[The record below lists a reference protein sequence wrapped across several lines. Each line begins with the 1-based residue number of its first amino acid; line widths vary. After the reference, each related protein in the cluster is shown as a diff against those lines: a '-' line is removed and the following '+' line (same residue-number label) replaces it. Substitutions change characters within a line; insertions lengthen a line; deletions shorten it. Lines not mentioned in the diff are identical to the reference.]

1 MKIGIIGT
9 GRIGGA
15 LGKRWV
21 KAGHQV
27 LFGSR
32 DPQKAAAVAQTI
44 GANAS
49 GGSYADAVRFG
60 EVLLLSTPWTATREV
75 LESLGALDGK
85 TLIECTNNVTG
96 DESGGSTTEQVAQWA
111 KGAKVVKAF
120 NTIFYQILEADPVSE
135 QERPTVFIVGD
146 DEAKAAVTQLVVDA
160 GCEPLDAGPLSNARY
175 IDALA
180 QFIIHL
186 GYGRGM
192 GQHITYK
199 LMRL

>member
-9 GRIGGA
+9 GKIGGA
-15 LGKRWV
+15 VGKRWV

-32 DPQKAAAVAQTI
+32 DPQKATALAQSI

-49 GGSYADAVRFG
+49 GGSYADAVHFG
-60 EVLLLSTPWTATREV
+60 QVLLLSTPWTATREV
-75 LESLGALDGK
+75 LQSLGSLEGK
-85 TLIECTNNVTG
+85 TLVDCTNNVTG
-96 DESGGSTTEQVAQWA
+96 DEHGGSTSEQVAQWA
-111 KGAKVVKAF
+111 KGAKVAKAF
-120 NTIFYQILEADPVSE
+120 NTIFYQILEADPATAP
-135 QERPTVFIVGD
+135 ERPTVFVVGD
-146 DEAKAAVTQLVVDA
+146 DDVKLTVTQLVLDA
-160 GCEPLDAGPLSNARY
+160 GCEPIDAGPLSNARY
-175 IDALA
+175 LDALA

-199 LMRL
+199 LMRV

>member
-9 GRIGGA
+9 GKIGGA
-15 LGKRWV
+15 LGKRWT

-32 DPQKAAAVAQTI
+32 DPKKSAALAQTL
-44 GANAS
+44 GENAS

-75 LESLGALDGK
+75 LESLGSLNGK
-85 TLIECTNNVTG
+85 ILIECTNNVTG
-96 DESGGSTTEQVAQWA
+96 DESGGSTTEQIARWA

-120 NTIFYQILEADPVSE
+120 NTIFYQILDADSAAR

-146 DEAKAAVTQLVVDA
+146 DDAKAMVTPLVVDA

-175 IDALA
+175 LDALA

-192 GQHITYK
+192 GQHISYK
-199 LMRL
+199 LIRL